1 MCNSYD
7 SNHPNNGLP
16 HCAQINT
23 ARERTRFEE
32 EHFYRLP
39 LTKKD
44 RKASRK
50 KLSTV
55 GSIGDEVTSF
65 GSNYFSAR
73 EEEGGGGSG
82 KKRKRPGAKGSK
94 KKKKFK

>member
-1 MCNSYD
+1 MTC
-7 SNHPNNGLP
+7 L
-16 HCAQINT
+16 QINT

-32 EHFYRLP
+32 DNFMRLP

-44 RKASRK
+44 KKASRK

-65 GSNYFSAR
+65 GVNYFS
-73 EEEGGGGSG
+73 EEGGGSG
-82 KKRKRPGAKGSK
+82 KKRKRSSAKGGK
-94 KKKKFK
+94 KRKKFGK

>member
-7 SNHPNNGLP
+7 SKYPNNGLP

-65 GSNYFSAR
+65 GANYFS
-73 EEEGGGGSG
+73 EESGGGSG
-82 KKRKRPGAKGSK
+82 KKRKRGSGAKGSK
-94 KKKKFK
+94 KKKKFGK